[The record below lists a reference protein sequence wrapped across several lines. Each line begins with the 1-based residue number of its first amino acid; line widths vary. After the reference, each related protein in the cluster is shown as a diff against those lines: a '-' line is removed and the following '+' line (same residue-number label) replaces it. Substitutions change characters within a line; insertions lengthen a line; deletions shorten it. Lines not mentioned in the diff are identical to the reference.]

1 MSIPVNRRLFH
12 AGKTP
17 TESKTRKRKRLQ
29 KPTPT
34 LPSSRRLSFS
44 ITATAKDMV
53 KESVALPGE
62 KDEKNSPSIHWSGKT
77 SLSEAPLGVT
87 TKSLKE
93 DANRQNEESSQPE
106 MKHEPMSTS
115 ETASM
120 DIPVR
125 ENPSEQEKTNPA
137 ESGTKIQ
144 PEEHVPRF
152 AFQSIFFFKI

>member
-1 MSIPVNRRLFH
+1 M
-12 AGKTP
+12 
-17 TESKTRKRKRLQ
+17 
-29 KPTPT
+29 
-34 LPSSRRLSFS
+34 
-44 ITATAKDMV
+44 

-62 KDEKNSPSIHWSGKT
+62 KDEKTSPSKHWSGET
-77 SLSEAPLGVT
+77 SLSEQPLGGHT
-87 TKSLKE
+87 PKSLKE
-93 DANRQNEESSQPE
+93 DANRQNEESSQAKME
-106 MKHEPMSTS
+106 HEPMSTS

-120 DIPVR
+120 DIPMR